1 MQSITQGFV
10 SDSTWRY
17 YLYQQLRNAGYG
29 VDFVGSQHTLTDGYD
44 PHLDYDQD
52 HEGHSGWRADQVLA
66 QISGWANSTHP
77 DVVLIHLGTNDL
89 RAGQTPQSTINEIGQ
104 IIDVLRG
111 VNPNVKIVLAQII
124 PAGDAPAGSVE
135 AFNSLIPGLAS
146 SKNTSASPIV
156 TVNQYS
162 GFSLSGGDSDDNLHP
177 NNQGDQK
184 MANKW
189 FDALQSLL
197 A

>member
-1 MQSITQGFV
+1 VARNRSNIANLQSFQFSTKNLVKIMPLGDSITQGFV

-66 QISGWANSTHP
+66 QISGWANATHP

-104 IIDVLRG
+104 ISDVLRS

-124 PAGDAPAGSVE
+124 RRGCARGFGRGVQLADPGAGKLEEHERITHRNGE
-135 AFNSLIPGLAS
+135 
-146 SKNTSASPIV
+146 PI
-156 TVNQYS
+156 
-162 GFSLSGGDSDDNLHP
+162 L
-177 NNQGDQK
+177 
-184 MANKW
+184 W
-189 FDALQSLL
+189 LQPQRR
-197 A
+197 